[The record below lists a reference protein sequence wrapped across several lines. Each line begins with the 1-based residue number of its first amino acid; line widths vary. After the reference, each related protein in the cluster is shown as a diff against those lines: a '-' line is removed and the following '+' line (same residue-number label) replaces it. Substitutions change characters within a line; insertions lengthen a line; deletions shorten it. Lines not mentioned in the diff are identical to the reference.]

1 MGEEAPKEI
10 LPLEQNLKEFFQE
23 VPSVFSTFH
32 QGIQAEKT
40 RFVYFQNPAS
50 KGEEIA
56 IDYFPFQTVFDLR
69 VKLAMALSKKLG
81 TTLDPA
87 QISLLVPN
95 AEPANTYSSLS
106 NIFRIKTKDE
116 TKVATEIR
124 LNNPFVQAAGK
135 PSDQFVIL
143 ASGEARAIE
152 NNDLSRMLVE
162 DVILNR
168 FGTLPEV
175 HVFTSPDVM
184 AAIPSSVPVPY
195 STPQWI
201 GKLFPYFDRL
211 SQSEQATGGVSDS
224 QREFTK
230 NYTNYILYSDKLL
243 AEYDRVL
250 KSYSKLSERVD
261 LEKYRL
267 HFLGVKYLKLRWK
280 KPDTDKDVE
289 LLFYELP
296 VSKLIPFMRIIS
308 PDKEPITKVLIKP
321 YSIQKIPDIEPAKLF
336 LDWATEESATPEADF
351 LYAKTLYHEKADD
364 EPINMYGTMRFTAD
378 KTAAYILVPPKQK
391 RYLES
396 RRHLHQFPE
405 LLAKALERT
414 PYAQMTPE
422 VHKMSV
428 ICGMRLH
435 IKDKPLTLERLRARV
450 EALSYFFQEIKPLP
464 GSNALIT
471 LRYKPVSNFQT
482 DDRIHQ
488 FIKQVE
494 ERFGL
499 TGSDENI
506 KEMARYLMREFGLSF
521 QDAIT
526 RIQNFYTNK
535 IDLVPIDTDAKDFI
549 AKYNYGIDIVV
560 KASHPLYTFDIYG
573 LESDS
578 TFRRLITCLSLLF
591 GTRSK
596 EWVQA
601 QKIYLA
607 FDRATAD
614 VKKTTTITDE
624 QAAAEAAYLALMGEQ
639 GDGDETSVGEA
650 AAGDAE
656 EGDFHVEWGDAGEA
670 AEENERGGVEVP
682 ADTVTAAQQFPR
694 EVAEANENT
703 ETEGELEVAEGAKK
717 ALKAQESKKKS
728 SKKDENPLAE
738 YFLKR
743 LKQADETLFVFKTD
757 TGKDYSGLCQ
767 ANVMK
772 QPLVMSESQFEMLI
786 TKQGKQRF
794 VRYGINP
801 ETGQPFQDQP
811 PASGEYITVMAY
823 GSSPANIKYYLCPQ
837 YFCYKDELVLFRE
850 DLDALKDKKG
860 NPKPKNT
867 CPFCGGTI
875 IAKAHRKN
883 PGFVKIGDKMVEE
896 TIFDRWEFRTPNDK
910 IHDEIGFLQ
919 KKAELHPSKKFW
931 IPCCF
936 IAPPTTKKRGEDIQ
950 PTGKAFSAYE
960 HLYSKAKKPEAAPVK
975 TQPFISYK
983 IVLDK
988 PETRYIQGSTKFP
1001 LNAFSAEGPQI
1012 GLLFPKL
1019 DEYFQQNPNN
1029 MVARDF
1035 TKSKLQP
1042 NGEGFLRLG
1051 VQNGRQYLNDSFFSV
1066 LAPYLNETSIEG
1078 VKQRLIQEIVR
1089 KPKIFLNLNY
1099 GNLMIEFY
1107 NADIQIPEK
1116 RPVIRGKETVM
1127 EPFSLESW
1135 ARENLQMT
1143 YTEENKLYIERIFK
1157 SLINFEAYIESSDRL
1172 KEYRHFAHFLASP
1185 LPITQNRG
1193 ILFLIIDYN
1202 ADDTM
1207 TVRCPPFGYDE
1218 EKHRICDYGILLHHY
1233 SGYWEPIFYVAN
1245 RASTS
1250 TTTALSRSDL
1260 IFQAVDETSRDPLHA
1275 WPPILRKRINEF
1287 RMNCVSSQK
1296 TSLFTIRSAINP
1308 ASMIPITA
1316 AIDLLTGKEATG
1328 GTAIFN
1334 GIIKDI
1340 YNHTVGIT
1348 IQTYDQQRF
1357 VALPV
1362 VDDGKFATYFN
1373 MPLYLD
1379 WDQFDLAPADR
1390 VFAFYRDVVAT
1401 KLPAFE
1407 GYRVKYK
1414 IVSVNDNNAIMA
1426 LQLANGIFI
1435 PTYATEQSKLPDVET
1450 RRVND
1455 YKEFIRSMEYSI
1467 NKSVF
1472 FADENAPR
1480 GREQLITL
1488 QQNDLEEIYQH
1499 LRYMFG
1505 NWITSRN
1512 PDSRAPTEVSD
1523 KIIDTVNRRDL
1534 PLFEKRQ
1541 RLYLTIGNTVENWLY
1556 QDDYKMKSVE
1566 TLLRIDCRIQGQ
1578 DTCSGRCKWKTAEET
1593 GKSTGQC
1600 YLHAP
1605 EEGLVGGRLVNV
1617 LKLFTYR
1624 LIDELLRFPEKRKQ
1638 LLETGVPG
1646 LINLTDAVTL
1656 KDNQY
1661 IVPENTLAW
1670 QDLWR
1675 MDWAPKEKEEA
1686 KFYEELSVQ
1695 PEVPRQPVPTEP
1707 PPPPKK
1713 RVFKVRAAP
1722 GGLPRLEDLRIG
1734 EPDVVRQVEEA
1745 PQTPKVEAPE
1755 PKRKAR
1761 FFKVRREYMKEET
1774 EAAPV
1779 PVLQRAEGGPAPAEV
1794 PEVPKKRT
1802 FKVRQ
1807 AAKETA
1813 LPPPPPAVV
1822 IEEAPVRRNEVP
1834 PPPAAVVEEA
1844 PVRRNEVPPPPAV
1857 VEEVPVRRN
1866 EAPPPPAV
1874 EEVPVRRNE
1883 APPPPA
1889 VEEVPVRRNEV
1900 PPPPAVEEVP
1910 VRRNATPPATLV
1922 EAPARTNTAPPPPA
1936 PEEAPVRRNA
1946 TPPATVEEAPARTNA
1961 APPPPAPEEVPVR
1974 RNATPPA
1981 TVEEAPARTNTAPP
1995 AAEVLGDDDYQFV
2008 NEEDGY

>member
-1 MGEEAPKEI
+1 MGEEVPKEP

-23 VPSVFSTFH
+23 VPAVFSSFH
-32 QGIQAEKT
+32 QGIQSEKI
-40 RFVYFQNPAS
+40 RFVYFQTAAS
-50 KGEEIA
+50 KGEVIPIE
-56 IDYFPFQTVFDLR
+56 YFPFQTVFDLR
-69 VKLAMALSKKLG
+69 AKLAVALSKKLG
-81 TTLDPA
+81 TLLDPN

-95 AEPANTYSSLS
+95 TELANTYLSLS
-106 NIFRIKTKDE
+106 NIFRIKSKDE
-116 TKVATEIR
+116 SKVNDEIK
-124 LNNPFVQAAGK
+124 LNNPFVQAASK
-135 PSDQFVIL
+135 PSEQFIIP
-143 ASGEARAIE
+143 ASGEPRAVE
-152 NNDLSRMLVE
+152 NNDLSRMLIE
-162 DVILNR
+162 DVIYNR
-168 FGTLPEV
+168 FGSLPEV
-175 HVFTSPDVM
+175 HIFTSPDVI
-184 AAIPSSVPVPY
+184 ATIPSTIPVPY
-195 STPQWI
+195 STSQWV
-201 GKLFPYFDRL
+201 GKVYPYFDRL
-211 SQSEQATGGVSDS
+211 SVTEQATGGVSES
-224 QREFTK
+224 QREFSK

-250 KSYSKLSERVD
+250 STYSKLSERAD

-267 HFLGVKYLKLRWK
+267 HFLGIKYLKLRWK
-280 KPDTDKDVE
+280 KPEVEKDVE

-296 VSKLIPFMRIIS
+296 VTKIVPFMRIIS

-321 YSIQKIPDIEPAKLF
+321 FSIQKIPDIEPAKLF

-378 KTAAYILVPPKQK
+378 RTAAYILVPPKQK

-396 RRHLHQFPE
+396 RRHLNKFPE
-405 LLAKALERT
+405 LLAKALEKT
-414 PYAQMTPE
+414 PYASMVPE

-428 ICGMRLH
+428 ICGIRLH

-450 EALSYFFQEIKPLP
+450 EALSFFFQEIKPLP

-482 DDRIHQ
+482 DDRVHQ

-506 KEMARYLMREFGLSF
+506 KEMARYLMREFGVTF
-521 QDAIT
+521 QDAIS

-578 TFRRLITCLSLLF
+578 TFRRLLTSLSLLF

-596 EWVQA
+596 EWIQA

-607 FDRATAD
+607 FDRATTAE
-614 VKKTTTITDE
+614 VKKTTTTIEEDE
-624 QAAAEAAYLALMGEQ
+624 AAAWRAMMGDT
-639 GDGDETSVGEA
+639 GDEETSVGEVA
-650 AAGDAE
+650 PGEDDE
-656 EGDFHVEWGDAGEA
+656 DFTFEFVNEQEVK
-670 AEENERGGVEVP
+670 EENERGGLPIP
-682 ADTVTAAQQFPR
+682 ADTVTAEQQFPR
-694 EVAEANENT
+694 EVKEEAVLEENT

-717 ALKAQESKKKS
+717 SLKAQESKKKS
-728 SKKDENPLAE
+728 SKKDDNPLAE

-772 QPLVMSESQFEMLI
+772 QPLVMSESQFELLI
-786 TKQGKQRF
+786 SKQGKQRF

-811 PASGEYITVMAY
+811 PVSGEYITVMAY

-837 YFCYKDELVLFRE
+837 YFCYKDELVLFKE
-850 DLDALKDKKG
+850 DLESLRDKKG

-875 IAKAHRKN
+875 IAKSHRKN

-896 TIFDRWEFRTPNDK
+896 TIFDRWEFRTPNDQ
-910 IHDEIGFLQ
+910 IHDEVGFLR

-950 PTGKAFSAYE
+950 PTGKSYSAYE
-960 HLYSKAKKPEAAPVK
+960 HLFTQAKKPEAAPIK

-988 PETRYIQGSTKFP
+988 PETRYIQGATKFP

-1012 GLLFPKL
+1012 GLVFPKL

-1066 LAPYLNETSIEG
+1066 LAPYLNETSIDG

-1089 KPKIFLNLNY
+1089 KPKVFLNLNY

-1107 NADIQIPEK
+1107 NANIPIPESTT
-1116 RPVIRGKETVM
+1116 VIRGKETVV
-1127 EPFSLESW
+1127 EPFSLETW
-1135 ARENLQMT
+1135 ARENLQMN

-1157 SLINFEAYIESSDRL
+1157 SLINFEGYIESPDKL
-1172 KEYRHFAHFLASP
+1172 KEYRHFAHFLSSP

-1202 ADDTM
+1202 ADETM

-1218 EKHRICDYGILLHHY
+1218 EKHRICDYGILIHHY
-1233 SGYWEPIFYVAN
+1233 TGYWEPIFYVAN

-1250 TTTALSRSDL
+1250 TTTAFSRSDL
-1260 IFQAVDETSRDPLHA
+1260 LFQAIDETSRDPQHA

-1287 RMNCVSSQK
+1287 RMNCVSSLK
-1296 TSLFTIRSAINP
+1296 TSLFTSRSSINP

-1316 AIDLLTGKEATG
+1316 AIDILTGSSLGT
-1328 GTAIFN
+1328 TAIFN
-1334 GIIKDI
+1334 GVIKDI

-1348 IQTYDQQRF
+1348 IQTYEQQKYI
-1357 VALPV
+1357 ALPV
-1362 VDDGKFATYFN
+1362 VDDGKITYFN
-1373 MPLYLD
+1373 MQLYLD
-1379 WDQFDLAPADR
+1379 WDQFDAAPADR
-1390 VFAFYRDVVAT
+1390 VFAFYQDIVAT

-1414 IVSVNDNNAIMA
+1414 VVSVSDNNLIMA

-1435 PTYATEQSKLPDVET
+1435 PTNPTEQSKLPTIET

-1455 YKEFIRSMEYSI
+1455 YKEFVRSMEYSI
-1467 NKSVF
+1467 NKSIF
-1472 FADENAPR
+1472 FVDDKAPK

-1505 NWITSRN
+1505 NWITSR
-1512 PDSRAPTEVSD
+1512 DETLKAPSEVSN

-1541 RLYLTIGNTVENWLY
+1541 RLYLTIGNIVENWLY
-1556 QDDYKMKSVE
+1556 QEDYKIKPVE
-1566 TLLRIDCRIQGQ
+1566 SLLRIDCRIQGE
-1578 DTCSGRCKWKTAEET
+1578 DSCSGRCKWKTAEER
-1593 GKSTGQC
+1593 GQSTGQC

-1605 EEGLVGGRLVNV
+1605 EAGLVGGRSVNA
-1617 LKLFTYR
+1617 LKLFTFR

-1646 LINLTDAVTL
+1646 LIHLTDAVTL
-1656 KDNQY
+1656 KGNQY
-1661 IVPENTLAW
+1661 IVPERTLAW
-1670 QDLWR
+1670 DDLWR

-1686 KFYEELSVQ
+1686 RYYEEMSVE
-1695 PEVPRQPVPTEP
+1695 PDKPRQAIPTEA

-1713 RVFKVRAAP
+1713 KAFKIRVIP
-1722 GGLPRLEDLRIG
+1722 GALPRLEELRIG
-1734 EPDVVRQVEEA
+1734 EPDVLREEEEV
-1745 PQTPKVEAPE
+1745 PKTPKAEAPE
-1755 PKRKAR
+1755 VKRKAR
-1761 FFKVRREYMKEET
+1761 FFKVRREAIEAIT
-1774 EAAPV
+1774 EPAPV
-1779 PVLQRAEGGPAPAEV
+1779 PVLQKTEEAAPVEA
-1794 PEVPKKRT
+1794 KKGK
-1802 FKVRQ
+1802 FKVRETQ
-1807 AAKETA
+1807 AKPLITQVPKEATPVVKEATPKEATPVFKEPTPKEATPVFKEPTPKEATPVVKEATPKEATPVFKGPTPKEATPVVKETT
-1813 LPPPPPAVV
+1813 PK
-1822 IEEAPVRRNEVP
+1822 E
-1834 PPPAAVVEEA
+1834 
-1844 PVRRNEVPPPPAV
+1844 
-1857 VEEVPVRRN
+1857 
-1866 EAPPPPAV
+1866 
-1874 EEVPVRRNE
+1874 
-1883 APPPPA
+1883 
-1889 VEEVPVRRNEV
+1889 
-1900 PPPPAVEEVP
+1900 
-1910 VRRNATPPATLV
+1910 ATPK
-1922 EAPARTNTAPPPPA
+1922 E
-1936 PEEAPVRRNA
+1936 A
-1946 TPPATVEEAPARTNA
+1946 TPKE
-1961 APPPPAPEEVPVR
+1961 
-1974 RNATPPA
+1974 ATPKEA
-1981 TVEEAPARTNTAPP
+1981 TPVFKEPTPKEATPKEVTPKVVTPKVVTPKVVTPPMKEPTPLPKVVTPPMKEPTPLPKEVTPKEGSAPKETTGENED
-1995 AAEVLGDDDYQFV
+1995 AVGNFQFI

>member
-1 MGEEAPKEI
+1 MTHPKMDKTFLSAKCFPFKDIEMGEEVPKEP

-23 VPSVFSTFH
+23 VPAVFSTFQ
-32 QGIQAEKT
+32 QGIQSEKI
-40 RFVYFQNPAS
+40 RFVYFQTGAS
-50 KGEEIA
+50 KGEEIP
-56 IDYFPFQTVFDLR
+56 IDYFPFQTIFDLR
-69 VKLAMALSKKLG
+69 AKLSIALSKKLG
-81 TTLDPA
+81 TTLDPN

-95 AEPANTYSSLS
+95 REGTYVSLS
-106 NIFRIKTKDE
+106 NIFRIKSKEESKVNDE
-116 TKVATEIR
+116 IK
-124 LNNPFVQAAGK
+124 LNNPFVQAASK
-135 PSDQFVIL
+135 PSEQFIIP
-143 ASGEARAIE
+143 ASGEPRAVE
-152 NNDLSRMLVE
+152 NNDLSRMLIE
-162 DVILNR
+162 DVIYNR
-168 FGTLPEV
+168 FGTLTEV
-175 HVFTSPDVM
+175 HVFTSPDVI
-184 AAIPSSVPVPY
+184 ASIPSAVPVPY
-195 STPQWI
+195 STSQWI
-201 GKLFPYFDRL
+201 GKLYPYFDRL
-211 SQSEQATGGVSDS
+211 SVNEQATGGVSES
-224 QREFTK
+224 QREFSK
-230 NYTNYILYSDKLL
+230 NYAKYILYSDKLL

-250 KSYSKLSERVD
+250 GTYSKLSERVD

-280 KPDTDKDVE
+280 KPDVAKDVE

-296 VSKLIPFMRIIS
+296 VTKVVPFMRIIS

-321 YSIQKIPDIEPAKLF
+321 FSIQKIPDIEPAKLF

-364 EPINMYGTMRFTAD
+364 EPMNMYGTMRFTAD
-378 KTAAYILVPPKQK
+378 RTAAYILVPPKQK

-396 RRHLHQFPE
+396 RRHLNKFPE
-405 LLAKALERT
+405 LLAKALEKT
-414 PYAQMTPE
+414 PYATMVPD

-428 ICGMRLH
+428 ICGIRLH

-471 LRYKPVSNFQT
+471 LRYKPISNFQT

-506 KEMARYLMREFGLSF
+506 KEMARYLMREFGITF
-521 QDAIT
+521 QDAIS

-573 LESDS
+573 LESES
-578 TFRRLITCLSLLF
+578 TFRRLLTSLSLLF

-596 EWVQA
+596 EWIQA

-607 FDRATAD
+607 FDRATTAE
-614 VKKTTTITDE
+614 VKKPTTTIEED
-624 QAAAEAAYLALMGEQ
+624 
-639 GDGDETSVGEA
+639 EA
-650 AAGDAE
+650 AAWRAMM
-656 EGDFHVEWGDAGEA
+656 GDAGDEDTSIGDA
-670 AEENERGGVEVP
+670 APQEEEEDFTFEFVNEQEVKEENERGGLPLP
-682 ADTVTAAQQFPR
+682 ADTVTAEQQFPR
-694 EVAEANENT
+694 EVKEKEKEKEEVYEENT
-703 ETEGELEVAEGAKK
+703 ETEGELEVAEGTKK
-717 ALKAQESKKKS
+717 SLKAQESKKKS
-728 SKKDENPLAE
+728 TKKDDNPLAE

-772 QPLVMSESQFEMLI
+772 QPLVMSESQFELLI
-786 TKQGKQRF
+786 SKQGKQRF

-811 PASGEYITVMAY
+811 PVSGEYITVMAY

-837 YFCYKDELVLFRE
+837 YFCYKDELVLFKE
-850 DLDALKDKKG
+850 DLESLRDKKG

-867 CPFCGGTI
+867 CPFCGGTV
-875 IAKAHRKN
+875 IAKSHRKN
-883 PGFVKIGDKMVEE
+883 PGFVKLGDKMVEE
-896 TIFDRWEFRTPNDK
+896 TIFDRWEFRTPNDQ
-910 IHDEIGFLQ
+910 IHDEVGFLR

-950 PTGKAFSAYE
+950 PTGKAYTAYE
-960 HLYSKAKKPEAAPVK
+960 HLFKQTKKPEAAPIK

-1066 LAPYLNETSIEG
+1066 LAPYLNETSIDG

-1089 KPKIFLNLNY
+1089 KPKVFLNLNY

-1107 NADIQIPEK
+1107 NADIPIPETTT
-1116 RPVIRGKETVM
+1116 VIRGKETVV
-1127 EPFSLESW
+1127 EPFSLETW
-1135 ARENLQMT
+1135 ARENLQMN
-1143 YTEENKLYIERIFK
+1143 YTDTNKLYIQRIFK
-1157 SLINFEAYIESSDRL
+1157 SLINFEGYIESPDRL
-1172 KEYRHFAHFLASP
+1172 KEYRHFAHFLSSP

-1202 ADDTM
+1202 ADETM

-1218 EKHRICDYGILLHHY
+1218 EKHRICDYGILIHHY

-1250 TTTALSRSDL
+1250 TSTAFSRSDL
-1260 IFQAVDETSRDPLHA
+1260 LFQAIDETSRDPQHA

-1287 RMNCVSSQK
+1287 RMNCVSSLK
-1296 TSLFTIRSAINP
+1296 TSLFTVRSAINP

-1316 AIDLLTGKEATG
+1316 AIDILTGSSLGT
-1328 GTAIFN
+1328 TAIFN
-1334 GIIKDI
+1334 GVIKDI

-1348 IQTYDQQRF
+1348 IQTYDQQKYI
-1357 VALPV
+1357 ALPV
-1362 VDDGKFATYFN
+1362 VDDGKITYFN
-1373 MPLYLD
+1373 MQLYLD
-1379 WDQFDLAPADR
+1379 WDQFEPAPADR
-1390 VFAFYRDVVAT
+1390 VFAFYQDVVAT

-1414 IVSVNDNNAIMA
+1414 VVSVNDNNLIMA

-1435 PTYATEQSKLPDVET
+1435 PTNPTEQSKLPMIEA
-1450 RRVND
+1450 RRIND
-1455 YKEFIRSMEYSI
+1455 YKEFISSMEYSI

-1472 FADENAPR
+1472 FAEEKGIK

-1505 NWITSRN
+1505 NWITSR
-1512 PDSRAPTEVSD
+1512 DETVRAPSDVST
-1523 KIIDTVNRRDL
+1523 KIIDTVSRRDL

-1541 RLYLTIGNTVENWLY
+1541 RLYLTIGNIVENWLY
-1556 QDDYKMKSVE
+1556 QDDYKIKPVE
-1566 TLLRIDCRIQGQ
+1566 SLLRIDCRIQDE
-1578 DTCSGRCKWKTAEET
+1578 DTCSGRCKWKTAEELGQT
-1593 GKSTGQC
+1593 TGQC

-1605 EEGLVGGRLVNV
+1605 EKGLVGGTIVNA
-1617 LKLFTYR
+1617 LKLFTFR

-1646 LINLTDAVTL
+1646 LIHLTDAVTL

-1661 IVPENTLAW
+1661 IVPEHTLAW
-1670 QDLWR
+1670 DDLWR

-1686 KFYEELSVQ
+1686 RYYEEMSVQ
-1695 PEVPRQPVPTEP
+1695 PERPRQAIPTDV

-1713 RVFKVRAAP
+1713 KLFKIRALP
-1722 GGLPRLEDLRIG
+1722 GALPRLEELRIG
-1734 EPDVVRQVEEA
+1734 EPDVVIEEEEV
-1745 PQTPKVEAPE
+1745 PTTPKAEAPE
-1755 PKRKAR
+1755 VKRKAR
-1761 FFKVRREYMKEET
+1761 FFKVRREAIEAIT
-1774 EAAPV
+1774 EPAPV
-1779 PVLQRAEGGPAPAEV
+1779 PVLQPTEEAPPVEG
-1794 PEVPKKRT
+1794 KKGK
-1802 FKVRQ
+1802 FKVREPG
-1807 AAKETA
+1807 AKTQVVPPP
-1813 LPPPPPAVV
+1813 PPPPPAR
-1822 IEEAPVRRNEVP
+1822 ELEPVREATP
-1834 PPPAAVVEEA
+1834 VVKELT
-1844 PVRRNEVPPPPAV
+1844 PVREATPVKEATPV
-1857 VEEVPVRRN
+1857 VKEATPVR
-1866 EAPPPPAV
+1866 EATPLVKELTPVKEAT
-1874 EEVPVRRNE
+1874 PVRE
-1883 APPPPA
+1883 ATPVVKELTP
-1889 VEEVPVRRNEV
+1889 VKEVTPVVKELTPIRE
-1900 PPPPAVEEVP
+1900 ATP
-1910 VRRNATPPATLV
+1910 VVKELTPIREATPKEATPPIKVATPK
-1922 EAPARTNTAPPPPA
+1922 ETTPPMKEPTPK
-1936 PEEAPVRRNA
+1936 EA
-1946 TPPATVEEAPARTNA
+1946 TPPVK
-1961 APPPPAPEEVPVR
+1961 V
-1974 RNATPPA
+1974 ATPKE
-1981 TVEEAPARTNTAPP
+1981 VTAPKETSGENED
-1995 AAEVLGDDDYQFV
+1995 AVGNFQFI